1 MVAPVSDPLQDLV
14 RMAGPAA
21 AAELFARFDEDLQ
34 TTRSGLG
41 RAAASGDLAALR
53 GHSHVLMALAGTA
66 GEAELQ
72 DKAQRLNGLART
84 AGPDLT
90 ALKAL
95 LGEIDSRIAPLIG
108 RVQRIAGEL
117 SP

>member
-14 RMAGPAA
+14 RMVGPAA

-53 GHSHVLMALAGTA
+53 DHSHVLMALAGTA

-72 DKAQRLNGLART
+72 DNAQRLNGLARA

>member
-1 MVAPVSDPLQDLV
+1 MHAPVSDPLQDLV
-14 RMAGPAA
+14 RMAGAAA

-34 TTRSGLG
+34 ITRSGLG
-41 RAAASGDLAALR
+41 RAAASGDLASLR

-72 DKAQRLNGLART
+72 DRAHRLNGLAR
-84 AGPDLT
+84 AARPDLT

>member
-1 MVAPVSDPLQDLV
+1 
-14 RMAGPAA
+14 MAGPAA

-34 TTRSGLG
+34 MTRSGLG
-41 RAAASGDLAALR
+41 RAASSCDMAAFR
-53 GHSHVLMALAGTA
+53 CHSHVLKALAGTA

-72 DKAQRLNGLART
+72 DRAQRLNGLARA
-84 AGPDLT
+84 AGPELT

>member
-1 MVAPVSDPLQDLV
+1 MAAPVSDPLQDLV

-41 RAAASGDLAALR
+41 CAGLGDLAALR

-72 DKAQRLNGLART
+72 DKAQRLNGLARA

-90 ALKAL
+90 ALRAL